1 MTLKIQISTKGEAVV
16 FTLIGRINAEE
27 VAELQRLFKAEGQ
40 NDHHIVLDLKDVKLV
55 DLDAVR
61 FLTRCEGNGAQL
73 ENCPAYIREWIE
85 KERPQR

>member
-1 MTLKIQISTKGEAVV
+1 MTLKIQISTNGEAVT
-16 FTLIGRINAEE
+16 FTLVGRINAEE
-27 VAELQRLFKAEGQ
+27 VAELQRLFNAEGRD
-40 NDHHIVLDLKDVKLV
+40 NHIILDLKEVQLV

-85 KERPQR
+85 KERTQR

>member
-1 MTLKIQISTKGEAVV
+1 VTLKVQISTQGEAVA

-27 VAELQRLFKAEGQ
+27 VAELQRLFEAEGR
-40 NDHHIVLDLKDVKLV
+40 DHHILLDLKDVQLV

-61 FLTRCEGNGAQL
+61 FLACCEGNGALL